1 MVVTS
6 ERYLIG
12 HPPWWTLGA
21 ATPSRILGIGENR
34 PDLLGFHRMSK
45 IRPDDE
51 PRIVSRRALPGRQ
64 GPARMPEKFGR
75 YEVRG
80 LVGEGSMG
88 RVYRAFDPLAKRV
101 VAVKTLK
108 WEYLSRAKPEDTL
121 RRFVRETHAAASL
134 AHPNVITL
142 FDVGEDYFV
151 MELLEGQTLERML
164 RSGGRLDSA
173 EALRILGPVAEGI
186 DYAHSKGI
194 IHRDI
199 KPSNIMILPDGRPKI
214 TDFGVAYLGSTNM
227 TADGEFVGSPSYM
240 APEQIT
246 SSTASSRTDL
256 FSLAVL
262 AYEMLTGCKP
272 FEGSTISQII
282 YHVVNTDPPPPSSVN
297 PALPARYDDL
307 FRRAMGKDPAVRF
320 PSATAFVAALGRRS
334 ADVAALKGPAWAGA
348 APAPAVSFAEV
359 ETEDLRRPP
368 DRNGAP
374 TPPPAT
380 PGGSPGPT
388 QPFARRRWLGIAAVL
403 LGALSVA
410 GVLRFRQ
417 LPSSPASPALGG
429 IEVATDP
436 PGADVRIDGAML
448 DRAPTSV
455 SGLSPGPHTVAVSLQ
470 GFSSA
475 ELRLVLPPGPIPVP
489 LQFTLLPMETSLQ
502 IASEPSGAAV
512 SVDGKVVGTTPLET
526 LAVSPGLRSVEI
538 KYKGF
543 HSWTQTV
550 EARAGDKIPLRAR
563 LEPESAPGA
572 LRAALKLGGWVQKGD
587 LVQSGPGVTPPRR
600 ISGEAAPYPE
610 TAKRLRLEGSVT
622 VEMIVTERG
631 EPVNLRVVESAGEIF
646 DTAVLA
652 AVRTWRYAPAEKDGV
667 EVRVRLRTRQLF
679 SFTG

>member
-1 MVVTS
+1 M
-6 ERYLIG
+6 
-12 HPPWWTLGA
+12 
-21 ATPSRILGIGENR
+21 
-34 PDLLGFHRMSK
+34 
-45 IRPDDE
+45 
-51 PRIVSRRALPGRQ
+51 
-64 GPARMPEKFGR
+64 
-75 YEVRG
+75 RG

-108 WEYLSRAKPEDTL
+108 WEYLTRANPEDNL
-121 RRFVRETHAAASL
+121 RRFLRETHAAASL
-134 AHPNVITL
+134 AHPSVITL

-164 RSGGRLDSA
+164 RSGGRLDPS
-173 EALRILGPVAEGI
+173 ETLRILGPVAEGI

-214 TDFGVAYLGSTNM
+214 TDFGVACLGSTSS
-227 TADGEFVGSPSYM
+227 TAAGEFVGSPCYM

-246 SSTASSRTDL
+246 SSTASSRADL

-282 YHVVNTDPPPPSSVN
+282 YHVVNTDPAPPCSVN
-297 PALPARYDDL
+297 PDLPERYDDV
-307 FRRAMGKDPAVRF
+307 FRRALGKDPAVRF
-320 PSATAFVAALGRRS
+320 PTATAFVAALGRRS
-334 ADVAALKGPAWAGA
+334 ADAVRPAGPAWAGA
-348 APAPAVSFAEV
+348 APAPAMSFAEV
-359 ETEDLRRPP
+359 ETEDLTRAP
-368 DRNGAP
+368 DPDGAEVQ
-374 TPPPAT
+374 PPPERGASR
-380 PGGSPGPT
+380 GLR
-388 QPFARRRWLGIAAVL
+388 QLRANRRWLGIAVVL
-403 LGALSVA
+403 LGAGSVA
-410 GVLRFRQ
+410 GVLRFRA
-417 LPSSPASPALGG
+417 LPPSAASPARGG

-436 PGADVRIDGAML
+436 AGADVRIDGATL
-448 DRAPTSV
+448 GRAPV
-455 SGLSPGPHTVAVSLQ
+455 SLSGISPGPHTVAVSLP

-502 IASEPSGAAV
+502 VASEPSGARV

-526 LAVSPGLRSVEI
+526 LAVAPGLRSVEI
-538 KYKGF
+538 RYKGF
-543 HSWTQTV
+543 RPWTQTV
-550 EARAGDKIPLRAR
+550 EARAGDKIPLLGR
-563 LEPESAPGA
+563 LEPENAPGT

-610 TAKRLRLEGSVT
+610 AARRLSLEGSVT

-646 DTAVLA
+646 DSAVLA

-667 EVRVRLRTRQLF
+667 EVRVRLRARQVF
-679 SFTG
+679 SVTG